1 MGGRFKVTEQGEIVY
16 ARYANRDIARRHLE
30 QMIGA
35 VIRASLDP
43 DAVAGQAPANAA
55 WTDIMDKISE
65 TGRDTYRALV
75 YETPEFLSFFLQA
88 TPIDVLGQLTVASRP
103 VSRGNRRSID
113 DLRAIPW
120 VFSWT
125 QARCNL
131 PGWYGLGTALAE
143 AVGPDGAGADE
154 LREMYAHWPFFRSL
168 LDNAQISL
176 ATASLPV
183 TRLYADLVE
192 DASVREAIM
201 ARIESEFEL
210 ACRWVLASSG
220 RTHLLEAAPVLRRS
234 IALRNPYV
242 DPIHCVQVELLRA
255 WRANGSRDDDPRLAV
270 LLQTVNG
277 IAAGLQTTG

>member
-1 MGGRFKVTEQGEIVY
+1 M
-16 ARYANRDIARRHLE
+16 DSIA
-30 QMIGA
+30 
-35 VIRASLDP
+35 
-43 DAVAGQAPANAA
+43 
-55 WTDIMDKISE
+55 E
-65 TGRDTYRALV
+65 TGRSTYRSLV
-75 YETPEFLSFFLQA
+75 YDTPEFLSFFTQS
-88 TPIDVLGQLTVASRP
+88 TPVDVLAKLTVASRP
-103 VSRGNRRSID
+103 VSRGNRGSID

-131 PGWYGLGTALAE
+131 PGWYGLGSALA
-143 AVGPDGAGADE
+143 AAGTDGNGADR
-154 LREMYAHWPFFRSL
+154 LREMYERWPFFRSL

-183 TRLYADLVE
+183 TRLYADLVD
-192 DASVREAIM
+192 DAAMRGAIM
-201 ARIESEFEL
+201 ARIEAEYEL
-210 ACRWVLASSG
+210 SCHWVLTASG

-255 WRANGSRDDDPRLAV
+255 WRADGSREDDPRLPI

-277 IAAGLQTTG
+277 IAAGLQNTG